1 MSSTLGQDRDQ
12 RQGPRRGQGRST
24 LLPKPPKLPQLLIRL
39 LVPGAEVSE
48 GILGDL
54 QEEYEMAA
62 QTTLRRI
69 AARRYWW
76 SALSL
81 GSGFLAETVRLSLA
95 RLRREN
101 RRVAR
106 KSGNTFQGVPAPPR
120 GDSIVRTFVQDL
132 RYAFRTLAQRPAFTA
147 VAVLTLA
154 LGIGATTAIFTLVE
168 AIVISPLP
176 YEDQNDLVVF
186 GHTAPALGVG
196 NAAQCAAWHVTY
208 DEEAS
213 AFEEIG
219 MFWLTS
225 AAITGDV
232 DPEEVRVMYATGG
245 TFSAL
250 RLQAVVGRLPS
261 RADDALEAPPLAF
274 LGHAYW
280 QEQYGGDSVVIGET
294 IQVDGTTREIAGVL
308 PPTLRALG
316 QDPSVIMPLP
326 IDQSGL
332 FVGNIGAGSVARL
345 RDGVS
350 REQAE
355 ADLARVMPMAWEKF
369 PGGPVAD
376 WDQPGEWR
384 AFLAPLK
391 ENLVGSV
398 ANTLWVLL
406 AGVGVVLLIACAN
419 VANLFL
425 VRAEGRTT
433 EMAVRT
439 AIGASRRRIGW
450 EYMKESIALGFLG
463 GLVGLPLAVGGLRI
477 LVAMA
482 PGWLPRMEEI
492 SLSPA
497 VFLFALAVSLLTG
510 LFFGV
515 FPVVRHGRRNIV
527 DDLKQG
533 GATSM
538 AGTGRN
544 RAQNALAVSQM
555 ALALVLLVASG
566 LMVRSFQSLQNVDP
580 GFRNPEDILA
590 LRVNIPPSEVEERDE
605 RALTHERI
613 VRRLDEIPGV
623 DSVGLAL
630 DVPMDRWRNVNPFFV
645 DGVDHPG
652 GGAAPTRRHNWIG
665 ADYFE
670 TLQIPLIAG
679 RTFTWDDVHN
689 RFRGAILSESLARE
703 YFSSPQEA
711 IGQRVAARPDPPIWY
726 EVVGVAADV
735 RYDGMG
741 QDAPRIVYWP
751 QVTTA
756 FWQGMDVDRT
766 NSWNYMGYA
775 IRSERVGTPDF
786 LDDVREAVWSVNP
799 NLPLRDVFP
808 LTELMSQSVA
818 QTSFTMLLL
827 ATAAG
832 VALILGLV
840 GVYGVV
846 SYSVSQRSREM
857 GMRIALGAE
866 ARHVEGMVLRQGL
879 LIFVLGAAIGLGLA
893 YALTRLMGSLLF
905 GVDPL
910 DPVTYILVPVSL
922 LAVALLA
929 SYIPARR
936 ASRVDVME
944 ALRRE

>member
-1 MSSTLGQDRDQ
+1 MSSS
-12 RQGPRRGQGRST
+12 QGRGT
-24 LLPKPPKLPQLLIRL
+24 LLPSPPKLPQLLVRL
-39 LVPGAEVSE
+39 LVPGADVCE
-48 GILGDL
+48 GVLGDL
-54 QEEYEMAA
+54 QEEYELAA
-62 QTTLRRI
+62 ETTLRRI

-81 GSGFLAETVRLSLA
+81 GGGFLIETIRLGLA
-95 RLRREN
+95 RLRRKSPPA
-101 RRVAR
+101 AR
-106 KSGNTFQGVPAPPR
+106 KPGNVFQGIPAPPR
-120 GDSIVRTFVQDL
+120 GDSIMRTFVQDL
-132 RYAFRTLAQRPAFTA
+132 RYAFRSLAQRPAFTA

-154 LGIGATTAIFTLVE
+154 LGVGATTAIFTLVE

-176 YEDQNDLVVF
+176 YEEQNRLVVF
-186 GHTAPALGVG
+186 GHTAPTLGVG

-213 AFEEIG
+213 AFEDIG
-219 MFWLTS
+219 MYWLTS
-225 AAITGDV
+225 AAITGDA
-232 DPEEVRVMYATGG
+232 DPEDVRVMYATGG
-245 TFSAL
+245 TFGAL
-250 RLQAVVGRLPS
+250 RLQSVVGRLPT
-261 RADDALEAPPLAF
+261 RMDDALEAPAIAF

-280 QEQYGGDSVVIGET
+280 QSHYGGDPGVLGQT
-294 IQVDGTTREIAGVL
+294 TQVDGTTREIVGVL

-316 QDPSVIMPLP
+316 QDPAIIMPLP

-350 REQAE
+350 LEQAR

-376 WDQPGEWR
+376 WDQPGAWT
-384 AFLAPLK
+384 ALLTPLK

-425 VRAEGRTT
+425 VRAESRTT

-450 EYMKESIALGFLG
+450 EYMKESIAIGLLG
-463 GLVGLPLAVGGLRI
+463 GLVGLPLAIAGLRI

-482 PGWLPRMEEI
+482 PDWLPRMEEV

-544 RAQNALAVSQM
+544 RVQNALAVSQM

-580 GFRNPEDILA
+580 GFRNPENVLA
-590 LRVNIPPSEVEERDE
+590 LRVNVPASEVEDRDE

-613 VRRLDEIPGV
+613 VRRLAEIPGV

-630 DVPMDRWRNVNPFFV
+630 DVPMDGWRNVNPFFV
-645 DGVDHPG
+645 DGVDPPG
-652 GGAAPTRRHNWIG
+652 GGAAPTRRHNWVG
-665 ADYFE
+665 EDYFE

-689 RFRGAILSESLARE
+689 RFRGAILSESLASE
-703 YFSSPQEA
+703 YFGSPQEA

-726 EVVGVAADV
+726 EVVGVVADV

-741 QDAPRIVYWP
+741 QTPPRIVYWP
-751 QVTTA
+751 QVTMA
-756 FWQGMDVDRT
+756 FWQGMDADRS

-775 IRSERVGTPDF
+775 IRSSRVGTPEF
-786 LDDVREAVWSVNP
+786 LDEVREAVWSVNP
-799 NLPLRDVFP
+799 NLPLRNVFTLP
-808 LTELMSQSVA
+808 ELMAQSVN

-846 SYSVSQRSREM
+846 SYAVSQRSREM

-866 ARHVEGMVLRQGL
+866 ARHVKGMVLRQGL
-879 LIFVLGAAIGLGLA
+879 IIFALGTVIGLGLA
-893 YALTRLMGSLLF
+893 YALTQLMEGLLF
-905 GVDPL
+905 GVNPV
-910 DPVTYILVPVSL
+910 DPVTYVLVPMGL

>member
-1 MSSTLGQDRDQ
+1 MSSSR
-12 RQGPRRGQGRST
+12 RRGS
-24 LLPKPPKLPQLLIRL
+24 LLPSPPKLPQLLIRL
-39 LVPGAEVSE
+39 FVPGGEVCE

-54 QEEYEMAA
+54 QEEYEVAA
-62 QTTLRRI
+62 ERSLRRI

-81 GSGFLAETVRLSLA
+81 GSGFLTESIRLGLA
-95 RLRREN
+95 RLRPKRQPGARTTGN
-101 RRVAR
+101 RFR
-106 KSGNTFQGVPAPPR
+106 GIPAPPR
-120 GDSIVRTFVQDL
+120 GDSIMKTSLQDL
-132 RYAFRTLAQRPAFTA
+132 RYAFRTLAQRPAFTS

-176 YEDQNDLVVF
+176 FEDQNDLVVF

-213 AFEEIG
+213 AFEDIG
-219 MFWLTS
+219 MFWQTS

-232 DPEEVRVMYATGG
+232 NPEEVRVMYATGG
-245 TFSAL
+245 TYVAL
-250 RLQAVVGRLPS
+250 RLQSVVGRLPT
-261 RADDALEAPPLAF
+261 RADDALDAPALAF

-280 QEQYGGDSVVIGET
+280 QNNYGGDPSVLGQT

-308 PPTLRALG
+308 PATLRALG
-316 QDPSVIMPLP
+316 QDPAVIMPLP

-350 REQAE
+350 LEQAE

-376 WDQPGEWR
+376 WDRPADWT
-384 AFLAPLK
+384 AFLTPLK

-439 AIGASRRRIGW
+439 AIGASRSRIGW
-450 EYMKESIALGFLG
+450 EYMKESVALGLLG
-463 GLVGLPLAVGGLRI
+463 GLVGLPLAVGGLRV
-477 LVAMA
+477 LVSLA
-482 PGWLPRMEEI
+482 PGWLPRIEEI

-544 RAQNALAVSQM
+544 RVQNALAVSQM
-555 ALALVLLVASG
+555 AMALVLLVASG

-590 LRVNIPPSEVEERDE
+590 LRINIPASEVPDRDE
-605 RALTHERI
+605 RAATHERI
-613 VRRLDEIPGV
+613 VHRLTEIPGV

-630 DVPMDRWRNVNPFFV
+630 DVPMDRWRNFNPFFV
-645 DGVDHPG
+645 EGVDPPG

-670 TLQIPLIAG
+670 TLQIPLLAG
-679 RTFTWDDVHN
+679 RAFTWNDVHN
-689 RFRGAILSESLARE
+689 RFRGAILSESLALE
-703 YFSSPQEA
+703 YFGSAQEA

-741 QDAPRIVYWP
+741 QPPPRIVYWP
-751 QVTTA
+751 QVTLA
-756 FWQGMDVDRT
+756 FWQGMEADRT

-775 IRSERVGTPDF
+775 IRSNRVGTPEF
-786 LDDVREAVWSVNP
+786 FEEVREAVWSVNP

-808 LTELMSQSVA
+808 LTELMAQSVD

-827 ATAAG
+827 ATAAA

-846 SYSVSQRSREM
+846 SYAVSQRSREM

-879 LIFVLGAAIGLGLA
+879 TIFVLGAAIGLGLA
-893 YALTRLMGSLLF
+893 YALTRLMTGLLF
-905 GVDPL
+905 GVNPV
-910 DPVTYILVPVSL
+910 DPVTYAIVPLGL

-936 ASRVDVME
+936 AARVDVME